1 MRLERAGLVARMAE
15 GAQDIARAQELRH
28 LCFLATRGLC
38 RPGGQ
43 DRDSFDAA
51 CLHFLIEDQAS
62 SQLQGC
68 FRVQILPAAEMGRGY
83 AGQFYDLSNLPRQPG
98 TVMELGR
105 FCVHPSTDNP
115 EVLRLAWAA
124 ITRLV
129 DAHGVWLLFGCSSFP
144 GADGSL
150 HQDALAYLGQN
161 HLPPYTMRPGRK
173 APGALDL
180 PDHPVDTRRAL
191 ADLPPLLRS
200 YIGMGGW
207 VSDHA
212 VIDES
217 LDTLHVFTALEVAR
231 IPAAR
236 ARALRALAG

>member
-1 MRLERAGLVARMAE
+1 MAE
-15 GAQDIARAQELRH
+15 SAQDIARAQELRH

-43 DRDSFDAA
+43 DRDSFDAD
-51 CLHFLIEDQAS
+51 CLHVLIEDQATGA
-62 SQLQGC
+62 LQGC
-68 FRVQILPAAEMGRGY
+68 FRVQILPASQMGRGY
-83 AGQFYDLSNLPRQPG
+83 AGQFYDLSAFARQHG

-105 FCVHPSTDNP
+105 FCVHPACHNP

-144 GADGSL
+144 GADGGL
-150 HQDALAYLGQN
+150 HGDALAYLGQN
-161 HLPPYTMRPGRK
+161 HPAPLAMRPGRK
-173 APGALDL
+173 APGTLDL

-212 VIDES
+212 VIDEG

-236 ARALRALAG
+236 ARALRTLAG